1 MKSRKFMAI
10 AMAAISI
17 GTMAA
22 FASCGGN
29 DNSGSSGSGTSD
41 SGTSSKSL
49 NITGSSSVAP
59 LMSAL
64 ADSYEK
70 KNSGVRIT
78 VTTSDSGTGI
88 KDAQKG
94 LNDFGM
100 ASRKLKD
107 AEKGVVSKQI
117 ATDGIALIVNKA
129 SAVTNVTSE
138 EVYELYAN
146 GTAIQSAIT
155 AGITRESGSGTRDA
169 FGELIKNSEGNTLKS
184 LTTLASVITQ
194 QGSTDAVKTA
204 IVGNVNQMGYISL
217 GSMDN
222 TVKALQFKGVDA
234 TVANVKNGT
243 YELSRPFNIVYQSED
258 KLSAVAKA
266 FIEYIMSADGQKIV
280 EAKGYITVA

>member
-1 MKSRKFMAI
+1 MKSRKFMAV

-29 DNSGSSGSGTSD
+29 DNSSA
-41 SGTSSKSL
+41 SKSL
-49 NITGSSSVAP
+49 NITGSSSVSP
-59 LMSAL
+59 LMGKL
-64 ADSYEK
+64 ADAYK
-70 KNSGVRIT
+70 KEHGDVKIT
-78 VTTSDSGTGI
+78 VTTSDSGTGV
-88 KDAQKG
+88 KDAQSG

-100 ASRKLKD
+100 ASRNLKTS
-107 AEKGVVSKQI
+107 ETGVVSKQI

>member
-1 MKSRKFMAI
+1 MAV

-29 DNSGSSGSGTSD
+29 DNSSA
-41 SGTSSKSL
+41 SKSL
-49 NITGSSSVAP
+49 NITGSSSVSP
-59 LMSAL
+59 LMGKL
-64 ADSYEK
+64 ADAYK
-70 KNSGVRIT
+70 KEHGDVKIT
-78 VTTSDSGTGI
+78 VTTSDSGTGV
-88 KDAQKG
+88 KDAQSG

-100 ASRKLKD
+100 ASRNLKTS
-107 AEKGVVSKQI
+107 ETGVVSKQI
-117 ATDGIALIVNKA
+117 ATDGIALIVNKE
-129 SAVTNVTSE
+129 SAVANVTSE

-169 FGELIKNSEGNTLKS
+169 FGELIKNSEGNTLKA

-194 QGSTDAVKTA
+194 QGSTDAVKTSIA
-204 IVGNVNQMGYISL
+204 GNVNQMGYISL

-258 KLSAVAKA
+258 KLSDVAKA

-280 EAKGYITVA
+280 EEEGYITVA

>member
-29 DNSGSSGSGTSD
+29 DNSGSSD

-88 KDAQKG
+88 KYAQKG

-117 ATDGIALIVNKA
+117 ATDGIALIVNKE

-194 QGSTDAVKTA
+194 QGSTDAVKPA

-258 KLSAVAKA
+258 KLSDVAKA

>member
-29 DNSGSSGSGTSD
+29 DNSGSSD

-258 KLSAVAKA
+258 KLSDVAKA

>member
-1 MKSRKFMAI
+1 MKSRKFMAV

-29 DNSGSSGSGTSD
+29 DNSGSSEK
-41 SGTSSKSL
+41 KSV
-49 NITGSSSVAP
+49 NITGSSSVSP
-59 LMSAL
+59 LMGKL
-64 ADSYEK
+64 ADAYK
-70 KNSGVRIT
+70 KEHGDVKIT
-78 VTTSDSGTGI
+78 VTTSDSGTGV
-88 KDAQKG
+88 KDAQSG

-100 ASRKLKD
+100 ASRNLKTS
-107 AEKGVVSKQI
+107 ETGVVSKQI
-117 ATDGIALIVNKA
+117 ATDGIALIVNKE
-129 SAVTNVTSE
+129 SAVANVTSE

-169 FGELIKNSEGNTLKS
+169 FGELIKNSEGNTLKA

-194 QGSTDAVKTA
+194 QGSTDAVKTSIA
-204 IVGNVNQMGYISL
+204 GNVNQMGYISL

-258 KLSAVAKA
+258 KLSDVAKA

-280 EAKGYITVA
+280 EEEGYITVA